1 MKTLFTL
8 LLATSFASSAFAYD
22 EGKLTVTVAA
32 KSNVQ
37 VVIDNRSFNLDE
49 NSVVL
54 TNIQPGQHMIQ
65 IYKAKRNGNSRNGA
79 NRADLLYSSA
89 IYVKPSYDVD
99 VMINRFGKAFVDEQA
114 INARGRWDDGGSYG
128 NSNGSYGGN
137 GNGSYGNNNYNQA
150 MSDKEFNSLVQRV
163 RSQWFGNGKMSI
175 AKDAVGRSYFTTVQ
189 VRQLLVLFSS
199 DTDKLDLAKAAYRN
213 TVDQRSYYS
222 LYDVFQ
228 FQSSK
233 DELERYATDF
243 RY

>member
-8 LLATSFASSAFAYD
+8 LLATSLASSAFAYD
-22 EGKLTVTVAA
+22 EGRLTVTFASS
-32 KSNVQ
+32 SNVQ
-37 VVIDNRSFNLDE
+37 VLIDNRIYSQDD

-54 TNIQPGQHMIQ
+54 NNVQPGQHTIQ
-65 IYKAKRNGNSRNGA
+65 IYKASRNGRNYGKSN
-79 NRADLLYSSA
+79 NRADLLYSSTVY
-89 IYVKPSYDVD
+89 IKPSYDVD
-99 VMINRFGKAFVDEQA
+99 VMINRFGKAFIDEQA
-114 INARGRWDDGGSYG
+114 INARGRWDDRGYG
-128 NSNGSYGGN
+128 NSNGSYGGYDKS
-137 GNGSYGNNNYNQA
+137 GYSNNAGNQA
-150 MSDKEFNSLVQRV
+150 MSDNEFNSLVQRI

-175 AKDAVGRSYFTTVQ
+175 AKEAVGRSYFASGQ

-213 TVDQRSYYS
+213 TVDQRSYYQ

-233 DELERYATDF
+233 DELDRYIKDY